1 MGTKVFNPEEKA
13 KLINLIKE
21 GSQVYQEMDDLK
33 TSLKDTI
40 DHIAEEMEIKPS
52 LLTKAIKIAYKES
65 FQQERD
71 SFEDLEN
78 ILITVGK
85 DK

>member
-13 KLINLIKE
+13 KLMNLIKE

-33 TSLKDTI
+33 NSLKDTI
-40 DHIAEEMEIKPS
+40 DHLAEEMEIKPS
-52 LLTKAIKIAYKES
+52 LLTKAIKIAYKEN

-71 SFEDLEN
+71 AFEDLEN
-78 ILITVGK
+78 ILVTVGK

>member
-1 MGTKVFNPEEKA
+1 
-13 KLINLIKE
+13 
-21 GSQVYQEMDDLK
+21 
-33 TSLKDTI
+33 
-40 DHIAEEMEIKPS
+40 MEIKPS
-52 LLTKAIKIAYKES
+52 LLTKAIKIAYKEN

-71 SFEDLEN
+71 AFEDLEN

>member
-1 MGTKVFNPEEKA
+1 MTKVFNPEEKA

-33 TSLKDTI
+33 ASLKDTI
-40 DHIAEEMEIKPS
+40 DHLSEEMEIKPS
-52 LLTKAIKIAYKES
+52 ILTKAIKIAYKEN
-65 FQQERD
+65 FQEERD

-78 ILITVGK
+78 ILVTVGK

>member
-13 KLINLIKE
+13 KLMNLVKE

-33 TSLKDTI
+33 SSLKDTI

>member
-1 MGTKVFNPEEKA
+1 MGTKVFTPEEKA
-13 KLINLIKE
+13 KLMNLIKE

-33 TSLKDTI
+33 NSLKDTI
-40 DHIAEEMEIKPS
+40 DHLAEEMEIKPS
-52 LLTKAIKIAYKES
+52 LLSKAIKIAYKES

>member
-13 KLINLIKE
+13 KLMNLIKE

-33 TSLKDTI
+33 SSLKDTI

>member
-33 TSLKDTI
+33 NSLKDTI

>member
-33 TSLKDTI
+33 NSLKDTI
-40 DHIAEEMEIKPS
+40 DHIAEEMEIKPG